1 MAILYPFATFKWDTS
16 ASLAAKQNLVRDMI
30 NSGYDVADIRAEI
43 SRLEPDKSA
52 LTESNFNL
60 LGLKLPEAGAG
71 GAAGGATG
79 YVQTLLKQGYS
90 PAQIRGEI
98 ARLDPTPVEA
108 TSFEQLG
115 IPIPRTGRS
124 TTERTG
130 GTRLESGEME
140 YNIAPLAD
148 YEVRAGLAPTG
159 LLNYGYGQEQGLFS
173 DIPTASEVRQTQAAN
188 LAAMQAA
195 APTANIVAGMVNRG
209 LLANESPTAG
219 LLAQNQALMN
229 QVRDVST
236 KTALDKAA
244 FYNNLRGQG
253 YSDQEIQNIVG
264 SSIGFQTPQQFNY
277 LRQLGQT
284 VQMAPELQERD
295 AEGKASYFNDLLNSG
310 LNYDQALSV
319 INTGVG
325 QQTNK
330 DLLELARIAS
340 AQRAQPMAM
349 LGTAPGAFS
358 QGLLAGG
365 FPSVAGQTLLGFGAA

>member
-1 MAILYPFATFKWDTS
+1 
-16 ASLAAKQNLVRDMI
+16 
-30 NSGYDVADIRAEI
+30 
-43 SRLEPDKSA
+43 
-52 LTESNFNL
+52 
-60 LGLKLPEAGAG
+60 
-71 GAAGGATG
+71 
-79 YVQTLLKQGYS
+79 
-90 PAQIRGEI
+90 
-98 ARLDPTPVEA
+98 
-108 TSFEQLG
+108 
-115 IPIPRTGRS
+115 
-124 TTERTG
+124 
-130 GTRLESGEME
+130 
-140 YNIAPLAD
+140 
-148 YEVRAGLAPTG
+148 
-159 LLNYGYGQEQGLFS
+159 
-173 DIPTASEVRQTQAAN
+173 
-188 LAAMQAA
+188 MQAA

-325 QQTNK
+325 QQKNE

>member
-1 MAILYPFATFKWDTS
+1 
-16 ASLAAKQNLVRDMI
+16 
-30 NSGYDVADIRAEI
+30 
-43 SRLEPDKSA
+43 
-52 LTESNFNL
+52 
-60 LGLKLPEAGAG
+60 
-71 GAAGGATG
+71 
-79 YVQTLLKQGYS
+79 
-90 PAQIRGEI
+90 
-98 ARLDPTPVEA
+98 
-108 TSFEQLG
+108 
-115 IPIPRTGRS
+115 
-124 TTERTG
+124 
-130 GTRLESGEME
+130 
-140 YNIAPLAD
+140 
-148 YEVRAGLAPTG
+148 

-253 YSDQEIQNIVG
+253 YSDQQIQNIVG

-284 VQMAPELQERD
+284 VQMAPELQGRD

-330 DLLELARIAS
+330 DLLELARVAS